1 MVQESLDPNRKR
13 REPGRILA
21 IILALLVHGAF
32 LLLLVFGVNWQS
44 KKPELVQAEL
54 WSKLPPMKVAEP
66 KVEPQPLPPPPPPQP
81 IPPKLE
87 PKPEPPQPNLA
98 DIELKKR
105 QEKARKEKIEREQRE
120 LEDKKKK
127 DDEAKKKR
135 EAEDKKKKDDE
146 AKQKR
151 EAEDK
156 IKKEEEAKKL
166 AQQMAD
172 AAAKKAAEDRARAQ
186 GEARKKVIDDW
197 SEEIRALVRRRANVP
212 ETVTGNPVIQVRLKL
227 LVNGVVF
234 EGQIAKASGN
244 RVYDEAVERAIAG
257 IRQWPVPTDPEVFRN
272 NREIILNIELRK

>member
-21 IILALLVHGAF
+21 IVLALLVHGAF

-54 WSKLPPMKVAEP
+54 WSKLPPVKVVEP

-105 QEKARKEKIEREQRE
+105 AEKLRKEKIERDQRE

-127 DDEAKKKR
+127 DDEAKK
-135 EAEDKKKKDDE
+135 
-146 AKQKR
+146 KR

-172 AAAKKAAEDRARAQ
+172 AAAKKAAEDKARAQ
-186 GEARKKVIDDW
+186 GEARQKVIDDW

-212 ETVTGNPVIQVRLKL
+212 ETVSGNPVIQVRLKL

-234 EGQIAKASGN
+234 EGKIAKASGN

-257 IRQWPVPTDPEVFRN
+257 IQQWPVPTDPDVFRN